1 MQKGNKKLRQA
12 AISRLISTSNIP
24 SQDALLIHIREQG
37 FECTQATLSR
47 DLHEMR
53 IVRVPTENRGY
64 VYAMPPDSA
73 DIMLRISRKNHL
85 SDGFLGMKFS
95 GNLVVI
101 QTLPGYASSIAMAI
115 DQARIPDM
123 LGTIAGDDT
132 ILAVVKENVTKEAI
146 KEVLVKTLPFIRNK
160 I

>member
-12 AISRLISTSNIP
+12 AIGKLISLINIP

-64 VYAMPPDSA
+64 VYALPPDNA
-73 DIMLRISRKNHL
+73 GIMLRISRKNHL
-85 SDGFLGMKFS
+85 SDGFLGMKVS
-95 GNLVVI
+95 GNMLVI
-101 QTLPGYASSIAMAI
+101 NTLPGYASSIAMAI
-115 DQARIPDM
+115 DQARITEL

-132 ILAVVKENVTKEAI
+132 IMAVLKENVTKEEI
-146 KEVLVKTLPFIRNK
+146 KAVLVKTLPFIRNK